1 MLSGTVFLM
10 QVMLPGQ
17 YYQRVFA
24 KSCWKSLRV
33 LRTPKAR
40 PGAGCSSRFTER
52 NCGEGF
58 GEEAGNEWCAHW
70 PYTLPLEAFK
80 HAQSNNCPALI
91 KTLATRLKALRSISS
106 HGPEHP
112 PLAAIAQ
119 ERVMQDALR
128 KKFFDGGSRVTKD
141 TICARCFFAMSSL
154 CLRFRLLVHA
164 VHSLQLRSRFR
175 AVSRAPHVLGG
186 LPCCHVPDRLSAQ
199 GRQLGCRFGAR
210 LRTRLR
216 VVSALRD
223 EPLQ

>member
-1 MLSGTVFLM
+1 MRRFLCMLSGTVFLM

-91 KTLATRLKALRSISS
+91 KTLATRLKRCAASRRMDPNILLLQQLHRNESCKMPCERNSS
-106 HGPEHP
+106 ME
-112 PLAAIAQ
+112 
-119 ERVMQDALR
+119 
-128 KKFFDGGSRVTKD
+128 
-141 TICARCFFAMSSL
+141 AR
-154 CLRFRLLVHA
+154 
-164 VHSLQLRSRFR
+164 
-175 AVSRAPHVLGG
+175 G
-186 LPCCHVPDRLSAQ
+186 
-199 GRQLGCRFGAR
+199 
-210 LRTRLR
+210 
-216 VVSALRD
+216 
-223 EPLQ
+223 